1 MALTVYQGERAM
13 IVIYDGPETLMRVKP
28 TRLTDT
34 DKPHDINLV
43 HLTYYDGI
51 YVATHWQQG
60 TKFIS
65 TYSTNRCDVDII
77 K

>member
-1 MALTVYQGERAM
+1 M
-13 IVIYDGPETLMRVKP
+13 IVIYDGPETIMRVKP

-34 DKPHDINLV
+34 DEPHDINLV
-43 HLTYYDGI
+43 HLTYHDGI
-51 YVATHWQQG
+51 YVATHQHQG